1 MPKVPFPRNSPSC
14 NCDGWMVA
22 APAADAS
29 ACCDFNS
36 DGDKAVGTDGTNP
49 NAIGG
54 SQTRIGMAIM
64 SSVRSEG
71 VDTAST
77 AAADLFLL

>member
-1 MPKVPFPRNSPSC
+1 
-14 NCDGWMVA
+14 MVA

-36 DGDKAVGTDGTNP
+36 DGDKAVGEDGTNP

-54 SQTRIGMAIM
+54 RQARIGMAIM
-64 SSVRSEG
+64 IVIGEVRG
-71 VDTAST
+71 C
-77 AAADLFLL
+77 